1 MLLAYRLVRL
11 IETHADKLAD
21 SALKLLQDSEK
32 TRTFAKGEA
41 GADFRKAVC
50 EIYTHLGEW
59 VMGKSEEDI
68 ARRYSEIGRQ
78 RAAQGVRLSE
88 LNWAIVIARESLWE
102 FLKGEDALERPTEV
116 FGELKLLQ
124 LLEQFF
130 DRAIYYAAVGYEQ
143 YKSGAGEDTCA
154 HTVLADAGVR

>member
-21 SALKLLQDSEK
+21 GTLNRLKEDQK
-32 TRTFAKGEA
+32 THEFCRRVPCE
-41 GADFRKAVC
+41 DFRGAVC

-59 VMGKSEEDI
+59 VMGKSEDDI
-68 ARRYSEIGRQ
+68 ARRYTEIGRR
-78 RAAQGVRLSE
+78 RAAQGVLLSE
-88 LNWAIVIARESLWE
+88 LNWAIVLTRENLWE
-102 FLKGEDALERPTEV
+102 FLKSEDTLERPTEV

-143 YKSGAGEDTCA
+143 YKAASAEPA
-154 HTVLADAGVR
+154 AIHV

>member
-11 IETHADKLAD
+11 IETNADKLAD
-21 SALKLLQDSEK
+21 GVLARLRQEEK
-32 TRTFAKGEA
+32 TRDFCERVPCE
-41 GADFRKAVC
+41 DFRSAVY

-68 ARRYSEIGRQ
+68 ATRYVEIGKR
-78 RAAQGVRLSE
+78 RAKQGVLLSE
-88 LNWAIVIARESLWE
+88 LNWAIVLTRENLWE
-102 FLKGEDALERPTEV
+102 FLKAEDTLERPTEV

-130 DRAIYYAAVGYEQ
+130 DRAIYWAAVGYEKAKQ
-143 YKSGAGEDTCA
+143 GTEVAKAG
-154 HTVLADAGVR
+154 

>member
-11 IETHADKLAD
+11 IETNADKLAD
-21 SALKLLQDSEK
+21 GALRLLQESEK
-32 TRTFAKGEA
+32 THNFAKGRTGE
-41 GADFRKAVC
+41 DFRKAVC

-59 VMGKSEEDI
+59 LMGKSEADI
-68 ARRYSEIGRQ
+68 ARRYTEIGRQ
-78 RAAQGVRLSE
+78 RAAQGVLLSE
-88 LNWAIVIARESLWE
+88 LNWAIVIAREALWE
-102 FLKGEDALERPTEV
+102 FLKAEDNLERPTEV

-143 YKSGAGEDTCA
+143 YRPKPAEASALHA
-154 HTVLADAGVR
+154 V

>member
-11 IETHADKLAD
+11 IENNADKLAD
-21 SALKLLQDSEK
+21 SALKMLQESEK
-32 TRTFAKGEA
+32 TRAFAKAGTTGE
-41 GADFRKAVC
+41 DFHQAVS

-68 ARRYSEIGRQ
+68 AIRYTEIGRK
-78 RAAQGVRLSE
+78 RASQAVLLSE
-88 LNWAIVIARESLWE
+88 LNWAIVIAREALWE
-102 FLKGEDALERPTEV
+102 FLKAEDNLERPTEV

-124 LLEQFF
+124 MLEQFF

-143 YKSGAGEDTCA
+143 AKAASTDKNVCA
-154 HTVLADAGVR
+154 TLTR

>member
-21 SALKLLQDSEK
+21 GVVKRLPEDDK
-32 TRTFAKGEA
+32 TKTFSQHVPP
-41 GADFRKAVC
+41 ADFRAAVY
-50 EIYTHLGEW
+50 EIYTHLGDW

-68 ARRYSEIGRQ
+68 ARRYTEIGRR
-78 RAAQGVRLSE
+78 RAEQGVLLSE
-88 LNWAIVIARESLWE
+88 LNWAIVLTRDNLWE
-102 FLKGEDALERPTEV
+102 FLKTEDNLERPTEV

-143 YKSGAGEDTCA
+143 YKAAPERA
-154 HTVLADAGVR
+154 AIHAV

>member
-21 SALKLLQDSEK
+21 GALKLLQDSEK
-32 TRTFAKGEA
+32 TRSFAKA
-41 GADFRKAVC
+41 DSAADFRKAVF

-59 VMGKSEEDI
+59 LMGKSEEDI
-68 ARRYSEIGRQ
+68 ARRYTEIGRR
-78 RAAQGVRLSE
+78 RASQGVLLSE
-88 LNWAIVIARESLWE
+88 LNWAIVIARENLWE
-102 FLKGEDALERPTEV
+102 FLKNGESLERPTEV

-143 YKSGAGEDTCA
+143 YKATPAE
-154 HTVLADAGVR
+154 LAARIVE

>member
-21 SALKLLQDSEK
+21 GALKMLQESEK
-32 TRTFAKGEA
+32 TRSFAKADAKE
-41 GADFRKAVC
+41 DFRKAVY

-59 VMGKSEEDI
+59 VIGKSEEDI
-68 ARRYSEIGRQ
+68 ARRYTEIGRK
-78 RAAQGVRLSE
+78 RASQGVLLSE
-88 LNWAIVIARESLWE
+88 LNWAIVIAREALWE
-102 FLKGEDALERPTEV
+102 FLKAEDTLERPTEV

-124 LLEQFF
+124 MLEQFF

-143 YKSGAGEDTCA
+143 AKAGTGEGTCV
-154 HTVLADAGVR
+154 HTMAAK

>member
-11 IETHADKLAD
+11 IENHADKLAD
-21 SALKLLQDSEK
+21 STLRKLEADQK
-32 TRTFAKGEA
+32 TRDYIGRVPPE
-41 GADFRKAVC
+41 DFRAAIS
-50 EIYTHLGEW
+50 EIYSHLGEW

-68 ARRYSEIGRQ
+68 ARRYTEIGRR
-78 RAAQGVRLSE
+78 RAAQGVLLSE
-88 LNWAIVIARESLWE
+88 LNWAIVLTRDNLWE
-102 FLKGEDALERPTEV
+102 FLQVVDTLERPTEV

-143 YKSGAGEDTCA
+143 YKGVGVTA
-154 HTVLADAGVR
+154 TVRG

>member
-21 SALKLLQDSEK
+21 TAVARLRESEK
-32 TRTFAKGEA
+32 TCEFAHRVPPE
-41 GADFRKAVC
+41 DFRAAVH

-59 VMGKSEEDI
+59 VLGKPEEDI
-68 ARRYSEIGRQ
+68 ATRYVEIGKR
-78 RAAQGVRLSE
+78 RAAQGVLLSE
-88 LNWAIVIARESLWE
+88 LNWAIVLTRDNLWE
-102 FLKGEDALERPTEV
+102 YLQAEDTLERPTEV

-124 LLEQFF
+124 MLEQFF

-143 YKSGAGEDTCA
+143 AKAA
-154 HTVLADAGVR
+154 VPAVV